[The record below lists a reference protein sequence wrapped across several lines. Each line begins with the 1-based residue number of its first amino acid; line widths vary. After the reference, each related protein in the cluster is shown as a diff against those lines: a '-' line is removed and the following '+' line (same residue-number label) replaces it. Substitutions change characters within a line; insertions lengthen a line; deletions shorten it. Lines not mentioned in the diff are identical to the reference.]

1 MSSGFVS
8 KARFQVRSILLHM
21 SQPDLSDSLTAARD
35 LLGWKLVHES
45 PEGRTSGYIVET
57 EAYTQEDPAS
67 HTYGGKRLANAAMFE
82 PAGTIYVYF
91 TYGMHYCVNI
101 VTGEK
106 DHGEAVLIRA
116 LEPAEGVDLMRRR
129 RKTDDKRNLCSGP
142 AKLVQAMGI
151 TKLHGGTNLMD
162 GSLKLEPGTSPKRI
176 VQTTR
181 VGISKAVDQPWRFY
195 IADNPFISKP

>member
-1 MSSGFVS
+1 M
-8 KARFQVRSILLHM
+8 
-21 SQPDLSDSLTAARD
+21 QPDLSNAVTAAKE
-35 LLGWKLVHES
+35 LLGWQLIHDS
-45 PEGRTSGYIVET
+45 SEGRTSGIIVET

-67 HTYGGKRLANAAMFE
+67 HAYGGKRLANAAMFE

-101 VTGEK
+101 VTGPK
-106 DHGEAVLIRA
+106 DHGEGVLIRA
-116 LEPAEGVDLMRRR
+116 LEPLEGIDIMKKR
-129 RKTDDKRNLCSGP
+129 RKTENILNLCSGP

-162 GSLKLEPGTSPKRI
+162 GSLKLGSGIKPLDI

-181 VGISKAVDQPWRFY
+181 VGISRATDQPWRYY
-195 IADNPFISKP
+195 IKGNMYISRP